1 MRQISDGG
9 NLYRP
14 RRVGFHIYKK
24 LSGSYKVCRNFGA
37 GVTLSKV
44 CYTLEEAYAFL
55 ATQETYSPN
64 TTDVVLS

>member
-1 MRQISDGG
+1 MRQQSDGG

-24 LSGSYKVCRNFGA
+24 FTGSYKVCRNFGA

-44 CYTLEEAYAFL
+44 CYSIEEAYAFL
-55 ATQETYSPN
+55 ATQETYSPD
-64 TTDVVLS
+64 TSDVCE